1 MENTL
6 AAIAAALALKVPAD
20 VIRARA
26 ESFAA
31 DMDKVPARFNVLE
44 IHGATVI
51 VDYGHNADALAA
63 LIAGD
68 GQVPAPAADLR
79 LHDGRRPPR
88 LRHDPPGRVAGR
100 RPSTT

>member
-31 DMDKVPARFNVLE
+31 DMDKVPARFNVLD

-63 LIAGD
+63 LIPVMD
-68 GQVPAPAADLR
+68 KFPHQRRTCVYTRPAIAAT
-79 LHDGRRPPR
+79 
-88 LRHDPPGRVAGR
+88 A
-100 RPSTT
+100 T